1 MPAPVTTTA
10 HPRPGTWPSPATPAG
25 RCGTGASA
33 VSGQRC
39 GCMRVACVGAEPG
52 KKSRR
57 LRKVKG
63 ARGPLTPPGDPRAP
77 ALSGRQR
84 PCRSTS
90 GLRSWPNQLRPEPK
104 NRHSCGTAHDT
115 HSHQRRFGR
124 AGSGGS
130 GWQSLCVIECHARR
144 ARQAAFVGRDTR
156 PTKQDNK

>member
-63 ARGPLTPPGDPRAP
+63 ARGPL
-77 ALSGRQR
+77 GRV
-84 PCRSTS
+84 
-90 GLRSWPNQLRPEPK
+90 L
-104 NRHSCGTAHDT
+104 
-115 HSHQRRFGR
+115 
-124 AGSGGS
+124 
-130 GWQSLCVIECHARR
+130 
-144 ARQAAFVGRDTR
+144 
-156 PTKQDNK
+156 

>member
-63 ARGPLTPPGDPRAP
+63 ARGTPAAP
-77 ALSGRQR
+77 
-84 PCRSTS
+84 PMTPTPTS
-90 GLRSWPNQLRPEPK
+90 ADSAGPVQV
-104 NRHSCGTAHDT
+104 A
-115 HSHQRRFGR
+115 R
-124 AGSGGS
+124 AGS
-130 GWQSLCVIECHARR
+130 HFA
-144 ARQAAFVGRDTR
+144 
-156 PTKQDNK
+156 